1 MPPRAA
7 RLWEGHLRVSS
18 DLLGRPLGKRRY
30 STISLLRLWTNAT
43 TSRCSAS
50 GTWHFARVATAW
62 PRNATRLADLLKEHG
77 SAMQSKARRVSQPA
91 ALPERLVVIRP
102 RDAGLGVVGHG
113 DGRRRPRCTRTCG
126 WGRRSTPPMPATRRS
141 RRRKSSRRR
150 GPRLTGAREDGAFKG
165 PTWPRSFTSPRRS
178 VTAEGSG
185 RITPRRAPGRGRRS
199 GRRRPRCRR
208 HSGRA
213 SP

>member
-18 DLLGRPLGKRRY
+18 ALLGRPLGKRRY

-77 SAMQSKARRVSQPA
+77 SAMHAEAQRMSNVVGVCVSVTVVGFVGAPWQPA
-91 ALPERLVVIRP
+91 F
-102 RDAGLGVVGHG
+102 
-113 DGRRRPRCTRTCG
+113 
-126 WGRRSTPPMPATRRS
+126 STAQQWLEET
-141 RRRKSSRRR
+141 
-150 GPRLTGAREDGAFKG
+150 PRLG
-165 PTWPRSFTSPRRS
+165 PILSKRLP
-178 VTAEGSG
+178 
-185 RITPRRAPGRGRRS
+185 APVLRD
-199 GRRRPRCRR
+199 
-208 HSGRA
+208 
-213 SP
+213 